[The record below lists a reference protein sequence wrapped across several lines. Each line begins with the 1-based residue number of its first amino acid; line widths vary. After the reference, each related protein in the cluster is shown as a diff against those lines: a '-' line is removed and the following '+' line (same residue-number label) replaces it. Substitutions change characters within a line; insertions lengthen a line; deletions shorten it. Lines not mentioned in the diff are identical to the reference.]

1 MMQLGRFLNEDSL
14 KRAYP
19 AYLYMHVCVEKKQP
33 NIIFVSYLG
42 VNEYVFPGVDY
53 QIN

>member
-19 AYLYMHVCVEKKQP
+19 AYLYMHVCVEKK
-33 NIIFVSYLG
+33 N
-42 VNEYVFPGVDY
+42 N
-53 QIN
+53 QILFLSLI